1 MPSADTLLRD
11 LYKCGSYERGHAFLK
26 EHASEITREFVSDLR
41 SVSFTFITEAK
52 PEPEL
57 ATLFADL
64 TVLAAILLGDNEEK
78 GMAYYCKG
86 SILSRLEKHAEALN
100 SLHEAQ
106 AYLRLGT
113 NTKQLANC
121 LYDAALSYYKQDD
134 HESARK
140 LLEEV
145 LTLQEDEK
153 ERAQTGAF
161 LLTLAGEDRAAIE
174 DMMCR
179 LIPAAA
185 QRSLRLDHVDA
196 PETKRRICDGLLSS
210 FATQED
216 QDLFRASWPAFL
228 GEPDFHFFVVD
239 SGNATRS
246 WPPYAYGLLKTYH
259 DNFNEWDLL
268 GLEAVWFA
276 DSQTL
281 LHLKVIDHLV
291 TMARDLKIHS
301 LCISDKGLRRA
312 HTFKALLRRCGRRST
327 PSVIMQGA
335 RPGLYSA
342 FTQKPGPAAFFSNCL
357 RIQARPDNWDF
368 EGRLTL
374 ELPLYRG
381 EGRLRFNS
389 KRAGWNYSDLEQLAR
404 HFFRY
409 GFHTRAEGAFTGTLQ
424 AQILHQGYV
433 DQPTVSLSATEDVC
447 AYYATDKH
455 RREEGGVV
463 FEIDTAALL
472 KRMRVYDSLATL
484 RETHPWMAGGFYDAL
499 LKVMRALDAG
509 RDDVLASGSFLQR
522 CHMESR
528 RRVESFGGGQTLGP
542 PVAWDMLLT
551 PRAQEKFQAAG
562 VAIAELDVI
571 NEEFENFW
579 NVALGGM
586 ATMTSIDADTG
597 TSEDQDISRAY
608 FVAFDEVRLKL
619 NEAWQLNQFSKHN
632 HPGWDLS
639 PFGYI
644 TKTIRD
650 KEFFSS
656 GDVPG
661 DCILKATIVD
671 KSSKPKQVIINER

>member
-1 MPSADTLLRD
+1 MPSADTLLQG
-11 LYKCGSYERGHAFLK
+11 LYNCGSYERGHAYLK
-26 EHASEITREFVSDLR
+26 EHAAEITREFVSDLR

-57 ATLFADL
+57 ASVFADL
-64 TVLAAILLGDNEEK
+64 TVLAAILLGDDGEK
-78 GMAYYCKG
+78 GMANYCKG
-86 SILSRLEKHAEALN
+86 SILSRLERHDEALGA
-100 SLHEAQ
+100 LHVAQ

-121 LYDAALSYYKQDD
+121 LYDAALSYYKLDD

-174 DMMCR
+174 DMVCR

-185 QRSLRLDHVDA
+185 QRSLCLDHVDA
-196 PETKRRICDGLLSS
+196 PETKSRICEGLLSS
-210 FATQED
+210 FAAQED
-216 QDLFRASWPAFL
+216 RDLFRASIPAFL
-228 GEPDFHFFVVD
+228 REPDFHFFVVD

-246 WPPYAYGLLKTYH
+246 WPPYAYGLLKAYR
-259 DNFNEWDLL
+259 DEFNEWDLV

-276 DSQTL
+276 DSRAPLQ
-281 LHLKVIDHLV
+281 LKVTDHLV
-291 TMARDLKIHS
+291 TMARDLKFHS
-301 LCISDKGLRRA
+301 LCISDKSLRQA
-312 HTFKALLRRCGRRST
+312 HTFKALLRRYGRRST

-342 FTQKPGPAAFFSNCL
+342 FTDKPGPSAFFANCL
-357 RIQARPDNWDF
+357 RIQAWPDNWDF
-368 EGRLTL
+368 RGRPAP
-374 ELPLYRG
+374 EIPLYRG
-381 EGRLRFNS
+381 EGRRQFNS
-389 KRAGWNYSDLEQLAR
+389 KRVGWECSSMEELAR
-404 HFFRY
+404 HFFRH
-409 GFHTRAEGAFTGTLQ
+409 GFHARAEGTFIGTLQ

-433 DQPTVSLSATEDVC
+433 DQPTVSLSASQDVC

-463 FEIDTAALL
+463 FEIDTATLL
-472 KRMRVYDSLATL
+472 KRMPVYDSLATL
-484 RETHPWMAGGFYDAL
+484 RETHPWMVGTFYDAL
-499 LKVMRALDAG
+499 LKVMGALDAG

-542 PVAWDMLLT
+542 PVAWDKLLT
-551 PRAQEKFQAAG
+551 PRAQEKFQDAS
-562 VAIAELDVI
+562 VKITELNII

-579 NVALGGM
+579 NVALGRM
-586 ATMTSIDADTG
+586 ATMTDIDVDTG
-597 TSEDQDISRAY
+597 MSKGQDISRAY

-619 NEAWQLNQFSKHN
+619 SEAWQLNRFSKHN

-650 KEFFSS
+650 KEFFTSA
-656 GDVPG
+656 DVPG
-661 DCILKATIVD
+661 DCIFNAAIVD
-671 KSSKPKQVIINER
+671 KSGKQKQVIINER